1 MIVAWQF
8 TARECVLKKIR
19 PVGYGLTWSTG
30 AFTTQGRRTFPPTQ
44 SYRSLT
50 GRFGFFSIPGS
61 KLPGYYHL
69 VFGTKNPGPPVC
81 IFDSTSNR
89 PFEDEDD
96 DEYED
101 DQSSVATTRDSAP
114 SA

>member
-30 AFTTQGRRTFPPTQ
+30 AFTTQGRRTFPPTL
-44 SYRSLT
+44 RD
-50 GRFGFFSIPGS
+50 
-61 KLPGYYHL
+61 K
-69 VFGTKNPGPPVC
+69 KPGPPVC

-89 PFEDEDD
+89 PSEDEDD

-101 DQSSVATTRDSAP
+101 DRTRMCRNYA
-114 SA
+114 